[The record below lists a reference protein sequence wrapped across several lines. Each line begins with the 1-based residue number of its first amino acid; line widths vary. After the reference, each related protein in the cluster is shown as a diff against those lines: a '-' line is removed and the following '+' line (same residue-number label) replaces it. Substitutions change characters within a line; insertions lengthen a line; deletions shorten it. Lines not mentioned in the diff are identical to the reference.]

1 MIDLQ
6 KLKVADLKAELA
18 KYGLPTS
25 GRKEELVARL
35 SEHLA
40 ASDSDATVAQQARDG
55 AVEQATAAAQP
66 PAAAAA
72 ADAPAAAQAKTAA
85 AHAAHGPSAASN
97 LQASVPT
104 QAAAAA
110 STEPAG
116 AGAAKAPTVSVAA
129 VAQLSAEERL
139 RLRSERFGAAV
150 PAAGT
155 KKDAAAASTAVPVA
169 AAASKAQQPA
179 KAAAAA
185 TTASASQPAKPIP
198 AALLDDRPLVDPAT
212 LARREKR
219 FGSVLKAAAASA
231 ADTKPADAQAA
242 AAAPKPAAKQKGT
255 ASAAVAVATSI
266 EEEKRRRR
274 MERFQLDQ
282 AEAVKRAKAEM
293 ALVST
298 TTDMRAPPLAPLH
311 APSLPRLKP
320 AAPAA
325 ASAPRSPA
333 RHKPDPPADLAASQP
348 RQQQTQPDQPRQH
361 EPHEPHEQQVS
372 QPQRHSPPQPRPK
385 LAPISKEARIASII
399 PSFQRALA
407 ADPAVSVDF
416 ERVFR
421 LFTGKHTARMYDRHA
436 TVLDKLVRV
445 YRDGPVLADLKVIG
459 TVLQLSLDKVVAG
472 GAELVL
478 PLMRLIQ
485 TLRRMEISD
494 IEIKKRTM
502 VLENVAYILA
512 SLSKLLQLCN
522 EEIRHHVCEA
532 IFSFSGGSTI
542 DPEAASTRRI
552 VFSLNEPDPIPSP
565 GSVEA
570 LQANL
575 DESSER
581 SRMLLTAAESS
592 EIVVDITETLAQ
604 TDSQQDRIGLLK
616 CLRRLSTSDECSRQ
630 MSEAGTVGVLMHLI
644 SLNQDGATFYAIEVL
659 WNLLSSQSAAKD
671 VAQALST
678 SGHLRVLKELFDD
691 LALNGHRQ
699 ANKQLRNE
707 ILIVLTH
714 VVHHSAAS
722 LPLFL
727 EVDLLDSVSLFLTHP
742 ELNTVQEVAAP
753 IVLTPGKD
761 DFEFKRLLL
770 TLTRALVAHPPNLAK
785 MLDDQLLG
793 FLMLYLDHQSANPTI
808 ALWNDSQLR
817 GLQVQILGLLS
828 HLIPRI
834 SREFRIMDG
843 YKDLML
849 FLDHTIEQGKLLEI
863 ARIDVAREYRGVLS
877 AALGVLLSL
886 TEVGPTSKKTLASL
900 GIFNHLLNLLGEP
913 VQPTSIWCMSFMI
926 CSSLCQG
933 FKANKQVFGESQ
945 GVQKLIPFLKY
956 TSAEPSERVAVIL
969 AVVECIWGSVCG
981 NYVNEDVFFQ
991 NEGIFLLLDLLED
1004 AVPKLKRHIM
1014 GCLLDLLENPKC
1026 IYHLLQWRM
1035 QRDVNKGIEHLLI
1048 EMWCSEEMMLGVP
1061 QGPDGTIVSVQS
1073 RPLLGERQPKIDL
1086 AGKGVEPDGGRAI
1099 HELQENLRAKIYSMF
1114 CKLGFER
1121 FFDSLSGRERIKL
1134 ALISKYLD
1142 FKIGEVWAE
1151 IADELAFEGIRPV
1164 SPDLDCIQ
1172 TVHQVVLKKAEGVLQ
1187 RQMDLRRKSDEG
1199 KRDLENAFFGE
1210 LKTREMLR
1218 VHGEGRS
1225 RTPRHGNR
1233 N

>member
-40 ASDSDATVAQQARDG
+40 ASDSDATVAQQALDG

-282 AEAVKRAKAEM
+282 AEAVKRAK
-293 ALVST
+293 
-298 TTDMRAPPLAPLH
+298 
-311 APSLPRLKP
+311 
-320 AAPAA
+320 
-325 ASAPRSPA
+325 
-333 RHKPDPPADLAASQP
+333 
-348 RQQQTQPDQPRQH
+348 
-361 EPHEPHEQQVS
+361 
-372 QPQRHSPPQPRPK
+372 PRPK

-900 GIFNHLLNLLGEP
+900 GIFNHLLSEPDLCMSPRHPPRESDKSSADLLGEP

-1048 EMWCSEEMMLGVP
+1048 EMWCSEEMMLGEP
-1061 QGPDGTIVSVQS
+1061 A
-1073 RPLLGERQPKIDL
+1073 IDL